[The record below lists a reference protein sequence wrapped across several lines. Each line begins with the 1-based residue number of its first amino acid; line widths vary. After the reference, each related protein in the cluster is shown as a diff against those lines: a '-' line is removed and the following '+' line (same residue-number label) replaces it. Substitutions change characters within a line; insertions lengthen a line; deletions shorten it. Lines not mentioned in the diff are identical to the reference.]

1 MIRIVAATDF
11 STRSD
16 RALRRAVLIA
26 GQRDATLTLVHVID
40 DDQPAYLVDTQ
51 RAKASELLDQTAHTI
66 AEVDRIATDGVVTTG
81 DAFLGI
87 LRAADE
93 LDADL
98 VVLGPHR
105 RNFLDMFVGT
115 TAERTIR
122 RSRRPVL
129 MANAVPSG
137 RYARSLLALDLDE
150 VSRSAAAAAQRLAVI
165 EPTEVLALHIF
176 DAPAAGLMKRA
187 MEVPQA
193 IDHYVTGEES
203 RADAEFA
210 SWLADA
216 GLSYSRRLL
225 RLGRG
230 SKAGSILAC
239 AEAEGADLIVMGTGQ
254 RAALGRFLLGS
265 VAQEVLLDAKCDV
278 LVVPSAADGGTQP
291 ASSATGG

>member
-1 MIRIVAATDF
+1 
-11 STRSD
+11 
-16 RALRRAVLIA
+16 
-26 GQRDATLTLVHVID
+26 
-40 DDQPAYLVDTQ
+40 
-51 RAKASELLDQTAHTI
+51 SELLDQTAHTI

-129 MANAVPSG
+129 MANAAPSG

-216 GLSYSRRLL
+216 
-225 RLGRG
+225 
-230 SKAGSILAC
+230 
-239 AEAEGADLIVMGTGQ
+239 
-254 RAALGRFLLGS
+254 
-265 VAQEVLLDAKCDV
+265 
-278 LVVPSAADGGTQP
+278 
-291 ASSATGG
+291 